1 MNLSSLCTAIRS
13 QLYFS
18 QITAWSDSIKNS
30 DNHSIYDTGRFQFYN
45 EESTSSRRRKPRLDI
60 FYRIKSYEYSSISH
74 FKSKPIVHNFPC
86 VVINN
91 NYSLS
96 VSLKSLPRMHSI
108 PVLNLNK
115 QPFLYSL
122 SSIKVTKADDENPDS
137 SQSEDFYEKKIYGD
151 ENEDFQ
157 NSDFNSNVTLTHR
170 EKQVMRYKRLIKKRD
185 ICKRKS
191 ETLDCSEQRQLKMP
205 ELGSIN
211 SIRPPLYQTI
221 SSTISEAVQTSCV
234 EMISVGTQT
243 VYNEEENFCDNCG
256 STKPNLCLNCFDI
269 SKKEFS
275 TLNRLRKSADKS
287 KDHIDKA
294 ELLLS
299 AIQRTPNNKK
309 KCLKDNRG
317 HRLSPSQQDCRE
329 KGDCILCKRQ
339 KTQKLHLNS
348 LFNNNSFSNYNE
360 FVTIENCQHSTEDSE
375 NGFNT
380 NSYFY
385 PSPNTQFKT
394 PKNQITLS
402 PAKTNRSKCN
412 SDTKKN
418 TDLNYE
424 NNFVSHNKKI
434 LPKVNLTELFCNPGM
449 NLNLLSVCSS
459 LPSKISSFDYSCEK
473 PVQKS
478 NSAPSLP
485 STSSPTCLSPRFIK
499 QSITYQF
506 RRSRHLSERSD
517 RSSIGSDEQLSED
530 EIDFLCNSNGDF
542 KIGRNGGSLYKSC
555 RPFLGNLEESI
566 LQKRISPSKY
576 VSGFKML
583 LGASG
588 GFCPPQM
595 TIPAI
600 CYFYEINGDTINTPY
615 MVSY

>member
-1 MNLSSLCTAIRS
+1 
-13 QLYFS
+13 
-18 QITAWSDSIKNS
+18 
-30 DNHSIYDTGRFQFYN
+30 
-45 EESTSSRRRKPRLDI
+45 
-60 FYRIKSYEYSSISH
+60 
-74 FKSKPIVHNFPC
+74 
-86 VVINN
+86 
-91 NYSLS
+91 
-96 VSLKSLPRMHSI
+96 MHSI

-157 NSDFNSNVTLTHR
+157 NI
-170 EKQVMRYKRLIKKRD
+170 MRYKRLIKKRD

-506 RRSRHLSERSD
+506 RRSRHLSED
-517 RSSIGSDEQLSED
+517 PTDL
-530 EIDFLCNSNGDF
+530 L
-542 KIGRNGGSLYKSC
+542 
-555 RPFLGNLEESI
+555 LEESI

-595 TIPAI
+595 TIPAV
-600 CYFYEINGDTINTPY
+600 CYFYEINGDTINTPFQTSKSGRLTLHTDVRAIISRKVDCDTAAAHAKGDLEPKELKILTVIPENPRY
-615 MVSY
+615 STRLENSNKRYSS